1 MSRLLAEIERR
12 RRLEKIRGKVGG
24 SSSAPPRPSKPG
36 ANGGGFAKI
45 DNTRCGPR
53 KGSLSTVEREF
64 LPPAAFAQPGP
75 RKYPLYVIEEGR
87 ALPDREHA
95 VNAKARAAQQY
106 DAGRLSFAAL
116 GAIIKKADGVIDIC
130 DRIETKA
137 PPKAAGRAKLA
148 VEARAGDN
156 DSVTYTVSGHVGRVD
171 LTGRSHTAL
180 LPHLYDLDAGLIDG
194 TLLLNRAAG
203 GGAAVP
209 YATRRKVIDKI
220 LEAVREL
227 RIATREQGWT

>member
-1 MSRLLAEIERR
+1 VSRLLAEIERR

-24 SSSAPPRPSKPG
+24 SSSAPARPSKPG

-53 KGSLSTVEREF
+53 KGSLTTLEREL

-75 RKYPLYVIEEGR
+75 RKYPLYVISQGT

-116 GAIIKKADGVIDIC
+116 GAIIKKADIVIDVC
-130 DRIETKA
+130 DRIEAK
-137 PPKAAGRAKLA
+137 PPTAARSAELA
-148 VEARAGDN
+148 VEVSAGDN
-156 DSVTYTVSGHVGRVD
+156 DAVSYTVSGRVGRIE
-171 LTGRSHTAL
+171 LAGRGHTAL
-180 LPHLYDLDAGLIDG
+180 LPHLFDLDAKLIQDS
-194 TLLLNRAAG
+194 LVLNRAAG

-227 RIATREQGWT
+227 RIATRQQGWT